1 MTTVGNSSSA
11 ILSRP
16 FDSDRRAHMRPGR
29 GETPESHQDA
39 FSETLA
45 KSNSTASIE
54 PRFSFAAFAP
64 KFMNSLGSANGDI
77 AARAQPAHPD
87 QVEAEQPDPKSSL
100 NLKYYEDGKIVII
113 ECQAGGK
120 LSEVKG
126 SARR

>member
-16 FDSDRRAHMRPGR
+16 FDSDRRAHMRPRR
-29 GETPESHQDA
+29 GETPESRQDA

-64 KFMNSLGSANGDI
+64 KFMNSLGSANDDI
-77 AARAQPAHPD
+77 AAWAEPAHPD

-113 ECQAGGK
+113 ECQSGGK

-126 SARR
+126 NARH